1 MTRDTGI
8 DIDIDRVLDRWL
20 AEGSDVVPD
29 RVLHAAAAQIER
41 TTQRGAW
48 RSSRRNPAMLSM
60 TRLALAAAGVAA
72 IVFGAVATGV
82 FRPPSN
88 PVGAPQGPSPT
99 APGSPGLSSASD
111 LPARNPLSGTIFF
124 DRYDASTDSHAAF
137 TVAPDGSRLRPFPGG
152 DVCCAVWS
160 GDGSRLMVTVTRN
173 GRTTTAFVAPD
184 GTGYRE
190 IGAQPAGWNVA
201 GGAWSIDGTQIA
213 YEVSDESA
221 PAANGIY
228 LSTGG
233 GRLRRLTT
241 PGGGAED
248 RPVAFSPTSRQLL
261 FVRVTQPGRPAL
273 GDLYLISIDGTGL
286 RRLNAAGLPVTAD
299 FDGPASWSRQGVSI
313 AFSVFGNGPTA
324 GVYVASAAGGPAREL
339 ARANQ
344 STSARFAP
352 DGRSIAFDTAF
363 MGGQHE
369 LVVIASDGSNE
380 HGLDATVAGSCCA
393 QWSPD
398 SAALV
403 FQRGGD
409 TVQLF
414 TIRVDNSDLTQIT
427 TDQAGYGDYSWGSW
441 VP

>member
-20 AEGSDVVPD
+20 AEGSDVLPD
-29 RVLHAAAAQIER
+29 RVLHEAAAQIER

-48 RSSRRNPAMLSM
+48 RSSRRNPAMFSM
-60 TRLALAAAGVAA
+60 TRLALAAGGVAV

-88 PVGAPQGPSPT
+88 TIGAPQGPSPT
-99 APGSPGLSSASD
+99 GPGTPALSSASD
-111 LPARNPLSGTIFF
+111 LPARTPLSGTIFF
-124 DRYDASTDSHAAF
+124 DRYDASTDTHVAF
-137 TVAPDGSRLRPFPGG
+137 TVAPDGSRLRPFLSG
-152 DVCCAVWS
+152 DVCCAIWS
-160 GDGSRLMVTVTRN
+160 GDGRRVMVTVTVN

-213 YEVSDESA
+213 YEVSDDST
-221 PAANGIY
+221 PAVNGIY
-228 LSTGG
+228 LSTGA

-286 RRLNAAGLPVTAD
+286 RRLNAADLPVTAD
-299 FDGPASWSRQGVSI
+299 FDGPASWSPHGVAI
-313 AFSVFGNGPTA
+313 AFSVYGNGPTA
-324 GVYVASAAGGPAREL
+324 GVYVAPAAGGLARQL

-344 STSARFAP
+344 STSARYSP
-352 DGRSIAFDTAF
+352 DGQSIVFDSAISA
-363 MGGQHE
+363 GEHE
-369 LVVIASDGSNE
+369 LVVAASDGSTQR
-380 HGLDATVAGSCCA
+380 GLDATVAGSCCA

-409 TVQLF
+409 TVQLL
-414 TIRVDNSDLTQIT
+414 TIRVDDSDLTQVT
-427 TDQAGYGDYSWGSW
+427 TDQAGYGHYRWGSW